1 MRHFYRSVFVLGLMI
16 LPVLRSAG
24 ATNTSAGDFSRK
36 GGGEVVPQGTAKMR
50 EQAPAKSAAAQ
61 AATAKPAP
69 LEVPQLKFEKY
80 KLDNGLEVI
89 FFRGS
94 SPPVGCRQP
103 VVSRRAGEMNFR
115 AVRVSHTLRTHDV

>member
-24 ATNTSAGDFSRK
+24 AQTQAPATSRAK
-36 GGGEVVPQGTAKMR
+36 EAAKVVPQGTAKTR
-50 EQAPAKSAAAQ
+50 AQAPAKSAAAQ

-69 LEVPQLKFEKY
+69 LEAPQLKFEKY

-89 FFRGS
+89 FSEDHRLQVVAVNLWDSGGRGN
-94 SPPVGCRQP
+94 
-103 VVSRRAGEMNFR
+103 AI
-115 AVRVSHTLRTHDV
+115 RV